1 MRRSVCP
8 SICVPVAVFCVQCV
22 VWRVHMQQPEADRQ
36 THSPRRPL
44 RRPDLIPE
52 MHLSVCP
59 PLQQARRLVYYDRRC
74 PEHQLILAHLVPELR
89 EFEIHPCEDNVQLLV
104 ILRLILVAIRDTVLA
119 RLLGGGTME
128 TLW

>member
-1 MRRSVCP
+1 MAPSLRAQLITARGAAAGSVDAA
-8 SICVPVAVFCVQCV
+8 SVPRAVA
-22 VWRVHMQQPEADRQ
+22 R
-36 THSPRRPL
+36 SPRRPL

-52 MHLSVCP
+52 MHLSICP

-104 ILRLILVAIRDTVLA
+104 ILRLILFAIRDTVLVH
-119 RLLGGGTME
+119 LLGGGTME
-128 TLW
+128 ILR